1 MQDILYSEFIY
12 VRDERTLYT
21 ISSKD
26 EDNARYYLSLLCNP
40 LSLDYAVP
48 SKFQTL
54 EGLVRHLLIGE
65 YGEIDLFTV
74 LVGIYVSTRATTNFK
89 NTINISPIRIANID
103 GTRIDNLGVL
113 IFPTKS
119 MESAQRILS
128 SFEEKGEGEL
138 ENLQMIP
145 VLTIIGKDR
154 LHLYVNEGTK
164 AELITYSV
172 AVLVKQF
179 EKVFALLENDIQ
191 EEFIIHNAK
200 NLSGLA
206 IFIKKLAIAKEKNQT
221 EEFNFLIQ
229 MLETFNKPPTED
241 EARFLTSSN
250 ITLE

>member
-1 MQDILYSEFIY
+1 
-12 VRDERTLYT
+12 
-21 ISSKD
+21 
-26 EDNARYYLSLLCNP
+26 
-40 LSLDYAVP
+40 
-48 SKFQTL
+48 
-54 EGLVRHLLIGE
+54 
-65 YGEIDLFTV
+65 
-74 LVGIYVSTRATTNFK
+74 
-89 NTINISPIRIANID
+89 
-103 GTRIDNLGVL
+103 
-113 IFPTKS
+113 

-138 ENLQMIP
+138 ENLQIIP

-172 AVLVKQF
+172 AILVKQF
-179 EKVFALLENDIQ
+179 ENVFALLENDIQ
-191 EEFIIHNAK
+191 EELIIHNAK

>member
-1 MQDILYSEFIY
+1 M
-12 VRDERTLYT
+12 
-21 ISSKD
+21 
-26 EDNARYYLSLLCNP
+26 
-40 LSLDYAVP
+40 
-48 SKFQTL
+48 
-54 EGLVRHLLIGE
+54 
-65 YGEIDLFTV
+65 
-74 LVGIYVSTRATTNFK
+74 
-89 NTINISPIRIANID
+89 
-103 GTRIDNLGVL
+103 
-113 IFPTKS
+113 
-119 MESAQRILS
+119 
-128 SFEEKGEGEL
+128 
-138 ENLQMIP
+138 
-145 VLTIIGKDR
+145 
-154 LHLYVNEGTK
+154 YVNEETK

-172 AVLVKQF
+172 AILVKQF